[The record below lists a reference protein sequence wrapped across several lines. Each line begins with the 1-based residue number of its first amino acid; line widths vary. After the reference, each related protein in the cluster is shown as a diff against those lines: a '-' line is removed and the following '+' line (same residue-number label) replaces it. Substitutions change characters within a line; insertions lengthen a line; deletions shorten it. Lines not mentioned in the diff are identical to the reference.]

1 MSLPDWKER
10 REIMEKLAKEVPSN
24 LDRVFEFC
32 TTGMTPPNRMIFGF
46 RAIDQIGAE
55 ASKLAKG
62 KVFVVSDEVL
72 QKMGIVDQVKTL
84 LSSEGLTVETFTEVE
99 PEPHIETVEAMYEK
113 CAGNDFSLIVGV
125 GGGSVMDLAKLT
137 AQSVAR
143 GVSPRQYL
151 DREVSAEG
159 RGLPLILAPTTSG
172 TGSEV
177 SAALVVAV
185 GQEKRFLISPFYY
198 PDMAII
204 DPLLTVTMPPAITA
218 STGIDALS
226 HAIEAMLH
234 KNANPISD
242 SFSLTGIEL
251 VGTYLRRAV
260 ADGEDLD
267 VRYHMSMA
275 STLSMMGMAMTGA
288 LYAHSAGYIITKYK
302 PTPHGIGCALG
313 LPYTMAFNQPVST
326 AKLARIGQALG
337 EQTLLLSQQ
346 EASKSAV
353 RSVVDL
359 MKDVGL
365 PVTLKEYGG
374 INEKDL
380 EEMAELMI
388 KLYHRPLNPRPMGRD
403 ESIRFWQ
410 DMWNGIF

>member
-1 MSLPDWKER
+1 
-10 REIMEKLAKEVPSN
+10 
-24 LDRVFEFC
+24 
-32 TTGMTPPNRMIFGF
+32 
-46 RAIDQIGAE
+46 
-55 ASKLAKG
+55 
-62 KVFVVSDEVL
+62 
-72 QKMGIVDQVKTL
+72 
-84 LSSEGLTVETFTEVE
+84 
-99 PEPHIETVEAMYEK
+99 
-113 CAGNDFSLIVGV
+113 
-125 GGGSVMDLAKLT
+125 
-137 AQSVAR
+137 
-143 GVSPRQYL
+143 
-151 DREVSAEG
+151 
-159 RGLPLILAPTTSG
+159 
-172 TGSEV
+172 
-177 SAALVVAV
+177 
-185 GQEKRFLISPFYY
+185 
-198 PDMAII
+198 
-204 DPLLTVTMPPAITA
+204 
-218 STGIDALS
+218 
-226 HAIEAMLH
+226 
-234 KNANPISD
+234 
-242 SFSLTGIEL
+242 
-251 VGTYLRRAV
+251 
-260 ADGEDLD
+260 
-267 VRYHMSMA
+267 MSMA

-365 PVTLKEYGG
+365 PIALKEYGG

-410 DMWNGIF
+410 DMWNGSF